1 MSRPLNRHQF
11 AYPSGI
17 DNGEPRYGYWNL
29 DDPQTQAKV
38 QALMHPA
45 AVAGLGQGD
54 RPVSA
59 KQAARDL
66 PVAEAMA
73 AAERG
78 EMSYDIGTGEGAT
91 PQVAAAQGWMDAR
104 ASERAS
110 RQERIAAVPD
120 YQRKGQAGLRGY
132 ASNPLEEAGRNR
144 MVNQFWQA
152 PLGGHVRSAAEGL
165 GLEADHARLAEQG
178 LAGLTAVGI
187 GVPAFMA
194 AVQQLSTP
202 PDPNTIPL

>member
-11 AYPSGI
+11 VYPSGI
-17 DNGEPRYGYWNL
+17 DNGEPRYGFWDL
-29 DDPQTQAKV
+29 DDQATQAKV

-45 AVAGLGQGD
+45 AVAGLGQAD
-54 RPVSA
+54 RLVSRE
-59 KQAARDL
+59 QAARDL

-78 EMSYDIGTGEGAT
+78 EMAYDHGDPNGAGGAT
-91 PQVAAAQGWMDAR
+91 PVMGRAQAVLDRDQAR
-104 ASERAS
+104 R
-110 RQERIAAVPD
+110 ERIAAVPD

-144 MVNQFWQA
+144 MVNQFWEA
-152 PLGGHVRSAAEGL
+152 PLGGHVRAAAEGL
-165 GLEADHARLAEQG
+165 GLEAGHARMAEQG
-178 LAGLTAVGI
+178 LAGLTAVGV

-202 PDPNTIPL
+202 PDQNTIPL

>member
-1 MSRPLNRHQF
+1 
-11 AYPSGI
+11 
-17 DNGEPRYGYWNL
+17 
-29 DDPQTQAKV
+29 
-38 QALMHPA
+38 
-45 AVAGLGQGD
+45 
-54 RPVSA
+54 
-59 KQAARDL
+59 
-66 PVAEAMA
+66 MA

-78 EMSYDIGTGEGAT
+78 EMAYDHGTGEGAT
-91 PQVAAAQGWMDAR
+91 PLTAPAAAPAPAASAAPAGAR
-104 ASERAS
+104 SDRAQ
-110 RQERIAAVPD
+110 RAAEAYQFGQQYLNNPFTAKGRARI
-120 YQRKGQAGLRGY
+120 
-132 ASNPLEEAGRNR
+132 GR
-144 MVNQFWQA
+144 QFWQA

>member
-1 MSRPLNRHQF
+1 MSRSLNRHQF
-11 AYPSGI
+11 AYPAGVNSS
-17 DNGEPRYGYWNL
+17 EPRYGYWNL
-29 DDPQTQAKV
+29 DDEATQAKV

-45 AVAGLGQGD
+45 AVAGLQQAG
-54 RPVSA
+54 RPVTRE
-59 KQAARDL
+59 QAMRDL
-66 PVAEAMA
+66 PAVEAMA

-104 ASERAS
+104 AGERAS
-110 RQERIAAVPD
+110 RRERIAAVPD

-144 MVNQFWQA
+144 ITNQFWEA

-165 GLEADHARLAEQG
+165 GLEADHARMAEQG

-202 PDPNTIPL
+202 PDQNTIPL